1 MQKYKITSI
10 GEILFDVY
18 PDEKNIGGAP
28 FNFIYHIIKIAG
40 RGNFISRIGND
51 ELGKEILQLMSK
63 NNIESGFI
71 QIDDE
76 HPTGTAIANL
86 DAEKIPHWKIEE
98 ERAYDFINQTKDL
111 KKIIKTETSC
121 LYFGTLAQRNGTTRK
136 TIQSLFN
143 EKIKFFCDLN
153 IRQKFYSKEIIEKSL
168 YAANVLKLNID
179 ELKIVNDLL
188 MKATFHL
195 EDGNNYFE
203 MEKLAKQMID
213 TFGIE
218 LLCITLGED
227 GAILINANETNHFKI
242 KVDEIV
248 DTVGA
253 GDAYAAVL
261 CLGYLRGWSLETINL
276 LATSFA
282 ADVVKI
288 KGALPDDEMFYDKI
302 KRDICD
308 IGVDHDEER
317 IGKSQ

>member
-1 MQKYKITSI
+1 
-10 GEILFDVY
+10 
-18 PDEKNIGGAP
+18 
-28 FNFIYHIIKIAG
+28 
-40 RGNFISRIGND
+40 
-51 ELGKEILQLMSK
+51 
-63 NNIESGFI
+63 
-71 QIDDE
+71 
-76 HPTGTAIANL
+76 
-86 DAEKIPHWKIEE
+86 
-98 ERAYDFINQTKDL
+98 
-111 KKIIKTETSC
+111 
-121 LYFGTLAQRNGTTRK
+121 LAQRNGTTRK